1 MCVATSQWRLFQLAR
16 ARARK
21 VISLYRAEYKLVHAA
36 GARCISADEH
46 HARVQSILT
55 RQISA
60 YTTRRISLYTR
71 LVRGA
76 YQLMSTAPRRAAA
89 AAAAA
94 VAAPGIVGFFTLKK
108 KMYYHDKSTNKFGFV
123 VIHENGYALET
134 SIYVLRVRTYRVWQ
148 NSVRQ
153 KVSY

>member
-89 AAAAA
+89 AAP
-94 VAAPGIVGFFTLKK
+94 PGIVGFFTLKK
-108 KMYYHDKSTNKFGFV
+108 KMYYRDKSTNKFGFV